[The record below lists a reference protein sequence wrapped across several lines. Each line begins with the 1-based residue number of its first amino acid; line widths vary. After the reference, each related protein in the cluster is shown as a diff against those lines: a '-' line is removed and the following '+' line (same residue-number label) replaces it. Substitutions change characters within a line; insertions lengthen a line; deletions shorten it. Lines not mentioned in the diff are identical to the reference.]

1 VFVDDQSGLSVAEA
15 RALLGQ
21 RADAAAACW
30 WLDRIGHGPSIEML
44 AVRRQPDAIRLAY
57 RVHNLKGYE
66 PVLATMDLPLGPV
79 TAEHLAEIVVCVVP
93 DSDGGEVYTHRI
105 TPPGEVERAREWLTR
120 FWLNLPHETTETTE
134 TTTEGETHERV

>member
-1 VFVDDQSGLSVAEA
+1 MFVDDQSGLSVAEA

-44 AVRRQPDAIRLAY
+44 AVRRQPASIRLAY

-79 TAEHLAEIVVCVVP
+79 GAEQLAEIVVCVVP
-93 DSDGGEVYTHRI
+93 GPDGGEAHTHRI
-105 TPPGEVERAREWLTR
+105 TPPGEVERARAWLTR
-120 FWLNLPHETTETTE
+120 FWLNLPTDETSSAATTA
-134 TTTEGETHERV
+134 EGEANVGL